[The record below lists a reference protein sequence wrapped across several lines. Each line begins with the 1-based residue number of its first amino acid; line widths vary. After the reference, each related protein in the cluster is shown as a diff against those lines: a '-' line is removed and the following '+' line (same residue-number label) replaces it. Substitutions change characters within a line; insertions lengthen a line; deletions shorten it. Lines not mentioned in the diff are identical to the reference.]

1 MGRSAKAMARFKP
14 TILLLCLA
22 VLRTEG
28 SCFGRDA
35 SFTRGAKP
43 VVTQPSRN
51 DPSKVMV
58 DWSKIVTNA
67 NCVDKFVVWMWPDG
81 TERTGMTTVKKEVSK
96 TTMSA
101 IMDMEACV
109 NYRFAVELDE
119 KEMTGNKKFS
129 GEQLFKTA
137 GETKV
142 VRLSASDFTVGYHWD
157 PVRQVSDLRLASI
170 SFPRSAIEHASCLDY
185 IQVTGEEVRAG
196 RPTLSRQASTAS
208 MTGRVQWSHLPPS
221 TYFCW
226 RRLNF
231 ASKPGFRKKLISREF
246 RKKHI
251 RHVIVLKIQQWV
263 EWLRFSFWSSCN
275 TSLCKFFAKENWSK

>member
-1 MGRSAKAMARFKP
+1 MGSVSSVSEAMMACFKA

-22 VLRTEG
+22 VLRTDA

-35 SFTRGAKP
+35 SFSRGAKP

-58 DWSKIVTNA
+58 DWSKIVTNTR
-67 NCVDKFVVWMWPDG
+67 CVDKFVVWMWPDG
-81 TERTGMTTVKKEVSK
+81 TERSGKTTVKKEVSK

-137 GETKV
+137 GVTKV
-142 VRLSASDFTVGYHWD
+142 EKGGHLVD
-157 PVRQVSDLRLASI
+157 DLR
-170 SFPRSAIEHASCLDY
+170 HH
-185 IQVTGEEVRAG
+185 
-196 RPTLSRQASTAS
+196 TLICFQKMDCQNK
-208 MTGRVQWSHLPPS
+208 MTKDRDWPKCIFVM
-221 TYFCW
+221 
-226 RRLNF
+226 
-231 ASKPGFRKKLISREF
+231 
-246 RKKHI
+246 
-251 RHVIVLKIQQWV
+251 LKY
-263 EWLRFSFWSSCN
+263 
-275 TSLCKFFAKENWSK
+275 